1 MNTRSNSSL
10 CVVGSVMALLWAQT
24 SAAKQ
29 AEVMTFD
36 GQAVEAV
43 IDVGP
48 RMRGMPTDGTPP
60 VPSMEAVLGNDFR
73 SFGSPVMEP
82 QEEAISTS
90 HISVPLWM
98 QTGQVSG
105 SWPGSDVRYG
115 KLSLHPT
122 GLLNHTLPS
131 TRRFSRLARS
141 SAGSILPLDPGR
153 GVRSWCASRAFRCT
167 GGPGKPL

>member
-1 MNTRSNSSL
+1 
-10 CVVGSVMALLWAQT
+10 MALLWAQT

-48 RMRGMPTDGTPP
+48 RTRGMRTDGTPP
-60 VPSMEAVLGNDFR
+60 VPSMEAVLDNDFR

-90 HISVPLWM
+90 
-98 QTGQVSG
+98 
-105 SWPGSDVRYG
+105 
-115 KLSLHPT
+115 
-122 GLLNHTLPS
+122 
-131 TRRFSRLARS
+131 
-141 SAGSILPLDPGR
+141 
-153 GVRSWCASRAFRCT
+153 
-167 GGPGKPL
+167 

>member
-1 MNTRSNSSL
+1 
-10 CVVGSVMALLWAQT
+10 MALLWAQT

-98 QTGQVSG
+98 QTGQVFDHFSG
-105 SWPGSDVRYG
+105 RLDRVSN
-115 KLSLHPT
+115 HPRQSCLFNPPIQQDHRCAFAD
-122 GLLNHTLPS
+122 LLIFGIQHAAGGDDQAVD
-131 TRRFSRLARS
+131 LA
-141 SAGSILPLDPGR
+141 LD
-153 GVRSWCASRAFRCT
+153 
-167 GGPGKPL
+167 